1 MAAPDKSLSGLLARI
16 HRDHAPGAADEE
28 KVDKSDIV
36 KQVEAQHA
44 AANALLRRVGGESA
58 EPPTVVRIDGGR
70 MRQDQ
75 RASGPRPMLGRR
87 LWWRGRA
94 SLCPPAVLLH
104 IVAPREEEGRQSK
117 PHRGL
122 RSGASPPKLPLLA
135 AMTRLPARMATL
147 SLPRCRPLGC
157 LSTCRQQAHRTP
169 SGSTPSLELVC
180 LNMHWLA
187 RTVLFAL
194 LCTLAIPNTP
204 FSHRRTRS
212 HYTSSPHM
220 RTRHARPSPVLSP
233 RCNPKPPTH
242 THTHTPRPSPSQPEH
257 SYCSLRTL
265 RTHVI
270 TRFTST
276 MFSAQVKDET
286 VLAALKRI
294 LAELDWQ
301 NPDAEEVAFEEEEE
315 EGTDTRTHD
324 ARILILT
331 PRIVQWPHTC
341 V

>member
-147 SLPRCRPLGC
+147 SLSRCRPLC
-157 LSTCRQQAHRTP
+157 LPVYLPPTSP
-169 SGSTPSLELVC
+169 SHPIRIHSLSRARVPEHALVGP
-180 LNMHWLA
+180 NRAVRLA
-187 RTVLFAL
+187 L
-194 LCTLAIPNTP
+194 
-204 FSHRRTRS
+204 
-212 HYTSSPHM
+212 
-220 RTRHARPSPVLSP
+220 HARHP
-233 RCNPKPPTH
+233 
-242 THTHTPRPSPSQPEH
+242 
-257 SYCSLRTL
+257 
-265 RTHVI
+265 
-270 TRFTST
+270 
-276 MFSAQVKDET
+276 
-286 VLAALKRI
+286 
-294 LAELDWQ
+294 
-301 NPDAEEVAFEEEEE
+301 
-315 EGTDTRTHD
+315 
-324 ARILILT
+324 
-331 PRIVQWPHTC
+331 
-341 V
+341 